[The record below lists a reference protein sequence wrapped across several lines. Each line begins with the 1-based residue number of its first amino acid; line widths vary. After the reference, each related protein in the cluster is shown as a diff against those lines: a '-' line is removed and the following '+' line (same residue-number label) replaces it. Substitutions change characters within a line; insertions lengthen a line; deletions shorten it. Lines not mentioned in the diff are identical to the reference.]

1 MCGQTGKVFYDLFL
15 NDLLYGE
22 ELCELPRHVGS
33 AVFQVWREL
42 SLHLYGSSG
51 PGRISLITIMTQSLR
66 DLFFA
71 AFHIRGLG
79 ELTLP
84 ED

>member
-1 MCGQTGKVFYDLFL
+1 MCGQMGKVFYDHFL
-15 NDLLYGE
+15 SDLLFGQE
-22 ELCELPRHVGS
+22 VCALPRHVDY
-33 AVFQVWREL
+33 AVFQVWRAL
-42 SLHLYGSSG
+42 SLHLHGSSG

-71 AFHIRGLG
+71 AFHLRGLG
-79 ELTLP
+79 EVTLP